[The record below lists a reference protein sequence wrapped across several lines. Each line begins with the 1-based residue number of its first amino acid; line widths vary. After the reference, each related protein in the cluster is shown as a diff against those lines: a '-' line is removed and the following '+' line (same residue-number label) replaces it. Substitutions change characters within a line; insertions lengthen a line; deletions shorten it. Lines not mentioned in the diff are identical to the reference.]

1 MNSRLDT
8 LDYALKLRRS
18 APIPIR
24 PLTDVGWRDLQRR
37 RRRRVGGRSISCRH
51 RRHKQHFQSGRP
63 AARVA
68 VEPCQIFPSII
79 VIIIGKTA
87 AATTA
92 TNSLLLPMPMQCS
105 SLQYKV
111 ETGLADFEAANDPIR
126 YRISFSSCCPDA
138 KHVKS
143 PYRARRAAA
152 YQTPSSIH
160 PYPDPSISSKRG
172 STSCGAWPFVCT

>member
-1 MNSRLDT
+1 MLDGEICKDGVGVVSVEDLFHAAIGATNNISKADDPLRVWPLNLAKFSRPSSSSSLG
-8 LDYALKLRRS
+8 K
-18 APIPIR
+18 
-24 PLTDVGWRDLQRR
+24 LQRL
-37 RRRRVGGRSISCRH
+37 
-51 RRHKQHFQSGRP
+51 
-63 AARVA
+63 
-68 VEPCQIFPSII
+68 
-79 VIIIGKTA
+79 
-87 AATTA
+87 ATTA